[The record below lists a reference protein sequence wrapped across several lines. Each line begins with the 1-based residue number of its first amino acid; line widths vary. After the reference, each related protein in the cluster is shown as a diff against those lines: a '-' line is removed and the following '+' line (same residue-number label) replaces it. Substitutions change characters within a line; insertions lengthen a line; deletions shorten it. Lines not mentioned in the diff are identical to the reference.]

1 MKNRLINSFF
11 TPLSRN
17 ERELIELQLMQEAR
31 SIREA
36 KERDIIDLADNVS
49 NNISSE
55 VTSSSS
61 SSCEQAI

>member
-11 TPLSRN
+11 TPLSRH

-36 KERDIIDLADNVS
+36 KERDIIDLADDDNVS

-55 VTSSSS
+55 LITTLL
-61 SSCEQAI
+61 IMKKY